1 MVDVPA
7 ALSLLLA
14 NLVIVVGVLAL
25 LTTLDRLDIGST
37 PSGDCHVCAASAD
50 ASVTGRP
57 ICHSCKDE
65 YFRTVE

>member
-37 PSGDCHVCAASAD
+37 PSGDCHVCSATAD
-50 ASVTGRP
+50 ATVTGQP
-57 ICHSCKDE
+57 VCEACKDE
-65 YFRTVE
+65 YFRTVQ